1 MYESTLTTKGQI
13 TLPKAVREMLHL
25 DVGDRVYFDVREDGS
40 VLLVARNEPME
51 GLFGM
56 LKGKSARRKP
66 LTIEEMNPSSLD
78 SDE

>member
-1 MYESTLTTKGQI
+1 MYESTMTSKGQI
-13 TLPKAVREMLHL
+13 TLPKAVRETLHL

-56 LKGKSARRKP
+56 LKGKSPRRKP
-66 LTIEEMNPSSLD
+66 LTIEEMSPSSLD